1 MCKVKDGVPSLTH
14 IIFTKRINVQNIWV
28 EYKIRV
34 ISAVVILCGFD
45 VKGLKPQ
52 EFPKPHML

>member
-45 VKGLKPQ
+45 VKGLKPNTSGVS
-52 EFPKPHML
+52 